1 MLIIINAM
9 MFILLNFIKSIY
21 TFSILSDAAFYKNIY
36 NWFAMPG
43 SMEKLLMRPWTIIT
57 MQFTELRVFSIISH
71 LFWLW
76 VFGDIIQDL
85 IGSDKIVPVYLYC
98 GLASALA
105 FGVSANIFFPNEVDF
120 IFFNGTACI
129 VLGLAVAAATIA
141 PKYRFF
147 PLIGGG
153 IPLWVITLVYS
164 LLYVSSIGAERVFL
178 MPAIA
183 SALMGFLF
191 IRALNN
197 GNDLGAWMNILGQK
211 VNNVFTPSSK
221 KINKVKYSTFY
232 HLGGRK
238 PFEKLPTINQQK
250 IDAIL
255 DKINQ
260 KGYDKLTDEEKKI
273 LKQASKEDL

>member
-1 MLIIINAM
+1 MLIIVNAM

-21 TFSILSDAAFYKNIY
+21 TFSMLSDASFYKNIY

-43 SMEKLLMRPWTIIT
+43 SIEKLMMRPWTILT

-85 IGSDKIVPVYLYC
+85 IGNDKIVPVYLYC

-105 FGVSANIFFPNEVDF
+105 FVVSSNVFFSNEVDF

-129 VLGLAVAAATIA
+129 VLGLAVSAATIA

-153 IPLWVITLVYS
+153 IPLWVISLVYS
-164 LLYVSSIGAERVFL
+164 LLYISSIGAERVF
-178 MPAIA
+178 MIPALA

-191 IRALNN
+191 IRSLHH
-197 GNDLGAWMNILGQK
+197 GNDLGAWMNTLVEKLSNI
-211 VNNVFTPSSK
+211 FTPNPK
-221 KINKVKYSTFY
+221 KTKGVKHTAFY

-238 PFEKLPTINQQK
+238 PFEKHPNITQQK

-260 KGYDKLTDEEKKI
+260 QGYDKLTEEEKKI